1 MKGIKQKDRLNEAV
15 YILSR
20 PWFLGLALGFLL
32 IPTTRISS
40 ALGTGAEF
48 LKIDTDAK
56 AVSMGSAYTAMADGV
71 EAMRYNPSGL
81 AGMKQ
86 VELGFSH
93 TSWLLDTQH
102 DFIGVAMPAGKRSGM
117 TIGLGLTR
125 LSNGRIDS
133 RNADRSVGN
142 SHTAYD
148 QAITA
153 SFAGQIKKTKV
164 GIGAKYIESSL
175 AGEKASAVAFDL
187 GLMHG
192 LGRLPLSV
200 GLSVQNLGTPMKYIS
215 QKDPLPLTFA
225 AGILV
230 NVIPGFNMA
239 MDVKRMV
246 YDKRTDVSFGTE
258 YSVLPMIS
266 LRTGYL
272 MNNSRAG
279 TGLNAINIG
288 AGVNFWGTQ
297 FDYAVSPYGDLGN
310 TQKITLKK
318 KF

>member
-1 MKGIKQKDRLNEAV
+1 M
-15 YILSR
+15 
-20 PWFLGLALGFLL
+20 
-32 IPTTRISS
+32 
-40 ALGTGAEF
+40 
-48 LKIDTDAK
+48 
-56 AVSMGSAYTAMADGV
+56 
-71 EAMRYNPSGL
+71 
-81 AGMKQ
+81 
-86 VELGFSH
+86 
-93 TSWLLDTQH
+93 H
-102 DFIGVAMPAGKRSGM
+102 DFIGVAMPLKGKPVAV
-117 TIGLGLTR
+117 GLGLTR
-125 LSNGRIDS
+125 LSNGSMDA
-133 RNADRSVGN
+133 RNADRSAGGN
-142 SHTAYD
+142 FSSYD
-148 QAITA
+148 QAVTVGL
-153 SFAGQIKKTKV
+153 AGMMGKV
-164 GIGAKYIESSL
+164 RMGLNMKYIESSI
-175 AGEKASAVAFDL
+175 AGITARAGAVDIGFSKALNS
-187 GLMHG
+187 
-192 LGRLPLSV
+192 LPV
-200 GLSVQNLGTPMKYIS
+200 GIGLSVQNLGTPMKYIS

-297 FDYAVSPYGDLGN
+297 FDYAVTPYGDLGN
-310 TQKITLKK
+310 AQKITLKK